1 MQSFIND
8 TSLKSGF
15 YSYVNPLSILNPL
28 QDSRCKIYID
38 GRSVYGPTINNPING
53 AELGSGSTGV
63 VNLIN
68 GTSLN
73 ATTVALRP
81 TYNATEKAI
90 ACNNQGIASTT
101 TLNLGQN
108 IASATVFVY
117 AKITDYTTTPQRV
130 LFIYNN
136 SGATTARFS
145 AIIRPTV
152 GGANKIGIRYNH
164 LDTGTPSEV
173 NTPFSETTGYHLFM
187 FNVNF
192 AGSKARI
199 DIDGKTTSF
208 NISTTTTPN
217 TGNGGSLTYL
227 FNNGINGIIGDVK
240 HVSYWEGTQLTE
252 DEIIK
257 IKNYIKLN

>member
-28 QDSRCKIYID
+28 QDSRCKIYVD
-38 GRSVYGPTINNPING
+38 GRSVFGPITNNPSNG
-53 AELGSGSTGV
+53 DGIGSGSTGV
-63 VNLIN
+63 YNMVNGSLFT
-68 GTSLN
+68 GATSI
-73 ATTVALRP
+73 P
-81 TYNATEKAI
+81 TYNSTEKAI
-90 ACNNQGIASTT
+90 ACNNQGLASSSV
-101 TLNLGQN
+101 LNLGQN
-108 IASATVFVY
+108 IASATLFVY
-117 AKITDYTTTPQRV
+117 AKITDYTTSPQRP
-130 LFIYNN
+130 LFIYNT
-136 SGATTARFS
+136 SGGTTARFS

-152 GGANKIGIRYNH
+152 GGVNKIGIRYNH
-164 LDTGTPSEV
+164 LDTGSPSEV

-199 DIDGKTTSF
+199 DIDGQTTSYS
-208 NISTTTTPN
+208 ISTTTTPN
-217 TGNGGSLTYL
+217 TSNNSFTYM
-227 FNNGINGIIGDVK
+227 FTNSANGIIGNVK
-240 HVSYWEGTQLTE
+240 HISYWEGTQLTE